1 MRSWERTDRPVI
13 LAHRGGAD
21 EYPENSLES
30 FEKMRE
36 LGFTY
41 IETDTHAT
49 VDGELVIIH
58 DPTLERTTDGFGPIA
73 EATWAEVER
82 LTDRSGRRPMLLR
95 EALDLFPDLDF
106 NVDLKSDATVEPM
119 IRLMREGDYLDRVLL
134 ASFSERRLSAMR
146 AAIPGVATSVGT
158 AAVAA
163 LVLAAR
169 APRPI
174 REVMSARIA
183 ATGFACVQ
191 MPETYRGV
199 PILDTRLVD
208 LVHGMGAAL
217 HVWTVNEAMNM
228 TRLLDLGVDGLV
240 TDRPTLAREVIE
252 LRG

>member
-1 MRSWERTDRPVI
+1 MRSWERTSTPVI

-49 VDGELVIIH
+49 ADGELVIIH
-58 DPTLERTTDGFGPIA
+58 DPNLERTTDGYGPIR
-73 EATWAEVER
+73 EKTWAEVET

-119 IRLMREGDYLDRVLL
+119 IELMRSGDYRDRVLI
-134 ASFSERRLSAMR
+134 ASFEERRLKVLR
-146 AAIPGVATSVGT
+146 RAIPGVATSIGT
-158 AAVAA
+158 SAVAA
-163 LVLAAR
+163 LLAAARLPHRASQALAAR
-169 APRPI
+169 
-174 REVMSARIA
+174 VA
-183 ATGFACVQ
+183 ATGLECVQ

-199 PILDTRLVD
+199 TILDSRLVA
-208 LVHGMGAAL
+208 LIHGMGVAL
-217 HVWTVNEAMNM
+217 HVWTVNEAMDM
-228 TRLLDLGVDGLV
+228 ARLLDLGVDGLV
-240 TDRPTLAREVIE
+240 TDRPSLAREVIA
-252 LRG
+252 LRA